1 MSNMK
6 KHNISL
12 KVDSSEFKEIERICK
27 TLGLSKSEYLRAVAF
42 GAPAPVSTPA
52 PAPEAAPAPDY
63 SFLQADIDQLKQQQE
78 EIKQQ
83 QQETATA
90 LKQSAESF
98 NALLDYLNQYIRVP
112 SFREYRARDAVEGTI
127 QKPGETELAFLLR
140 LANRYYIL
148 YKTWPNAADIN
159 TFGKITDDTKANFP
173 KAPKI

>member
-1 MSNMK
+1 MNRK
-6 KHNISL
+6 TVITFRL
-12 KVDSSEFKEIERICK
+12 KAEEARELERICK
-27 TLGLSKSEYLRAVAF
+27 TLGLSKTDYLRAVAF
-42 GAPAPVSTPA
+42 GAPAPGATPSPAAETA
-52 PAPEAAPAPDY
+52 PVPDLAL
-63 SFLQADIDQLKQQQE
+63 LQADIDQLKQQQE

-98 NALLDYLNQYIRVP
+98 NSLLDYLNQYIRVP

-127 QKPGETELAFLLR
+127 QKPGEAELAFLLR

-159 TFGKITDDTKANFP
+159 TFGKIANEETKANFP
-173 KAPKI
+173 KAPRI